1 MKTLLLALSGTGIG
15 AGLALALAT
24 RLPRQRIPAPR
35 PGEGTPPRSPKGTPA
50 ASPRRLTLVLAAA
63 LAVYLLTGWPI
74 GALLGAAAAWFL
86 PAMLGPDRDHAHRLA
101 VIDAVA
107 AFTEMLRDTLT
118 ASAGLNQALTVASAH
133 APEAIRPAATGLA
146 ERIGQRGTTTRQ
158 ALHAFADQIADP
170 TADLVALALASA
182 SEHPTRD
189 LAALLSSLAATARE
203 QAAMRTR
210 IAVARARTRTAVR
223 IVTGTTLALAAVLL
237 LADRHYLAPYSTAAG
252 QLILL
257 ITGCLFGLGFSWLR
271 KLGTV
276 PLDSRMFVVS
286 EGRSAANR
294 SAGSR
299 W

>member
-1 MKTLLLALSGTGIG
+1 MRTLLLVLCGALVGS
-15 AGLALALAT
+15 GLALALAT
-24 RLPRQRIPAPR
+24 RLPRQRIPRPRSGEQPAPR
-35 PGEGTPPRSPKGTPA
+35 DATGALT
-50 ASPRRLTLVLAAA
+50 PRRLVLVLAAA
-63 LAVYLLTGWPI
+63 LAAYLLTGWPV
-74 GALLGAAAAWFL
+74 GALLGGAAAWFL
-86 PAMLGPDRDHAHRLA
+86 PALLGPDRDHTRRLA

-118 ASAGLNQALTVASAH
+118 ASAGLNQALTVAGQH
-133 APEAIRPAATGLA
+133 APEAIAPAARRLTERLA
-146 ERIGQRGTTTRQ
+146 QRDTTTRQ
-158 ALHAFADQIADP
+158 ALHAFADEIKDP

-237 LADRHYLAPYSTAAG
+237 LADRHYLAPYSGAVG
-252 QLILL
+252 QLTLL
-257 ITGCLFGLGFSWLR
+257 LVGALFALGFSWLR

-276 PLDSRMFVVS
+276 ADAARLWTTS
-286 EGRSAANR
+286 EQGAS
-294 SAGSR
+294 S
-299 W
+299 

>member
-1 MKTLLLALSGTGIG
+1 MRTLLLALSGALIG
-15 AGLALALAT
+15 SGLALALAT
-24 RLPRQRIPAPR
+24 RLPRQRIPRPR
-35 PGEGTPPRSPKGTPA
+35 VGQNSDPRT
-50 ASPRRLTLVLAAA
+50 ASGAVTPRRLVLVLAAA
-63 LAVYLLTGWPI
+63 LAVYLLTGWPV

-86 PAMLGPDRDHAHRLA
+86 PALLGPDREHARRLA

-118 ASAGLNQALTVASAH
+118 ASAGLNQALTVASQH
-133 APEAIRPAATGLA
+133 APAPIRPAAQRLA
-146 ERIGQRGTTTRQ
+146 ERLGQRDATTRQ
-158 ALHAFADQIADP
+158 ALHAFADEVNDP

-189 LAALLSSLAATARE
+189 LAGLLSSLATTARE

-237 LADRHYLAPYSTAAG
+237 LVDRHYLAPYGSAAG
-252 QLILL
+252 QLTLL
-257 ITGCLFGLGFSWLR
+257 LVGALFGLGFSWLR

-276 PLDSRMFVVS
+276 ADDSRMFVVS

-294 SAGSR
+294 STGSR

>member
-1 MKTLLLALSGTGIG
+1 MKTLLLALAGTGIG

-24 RLPRQRIPAPR
+24 ALPRQRIPGPR
-35 PGEGTPPRSPKGTPA
+35 PGEGAAPRPARSTLA

-63 LAVYLLTGWPI
+63 LAVYLLTGWPV
-74 GALLGAAAAWFL
+74 GALLAAAAAWFL
-86 PAMLGPDRDHAHRLA
+86 PAMLGPDRDHTRRLA
-101 VIDAVA
+101 VIDSVA

-133 APEAIRPAATGLA
+133 APEPIRPAATRLA
-146 ERIGQRGTTTRQ
+146 ERIAQRGTTTRQ

-189 LAALLSSLAATARE
+189 LAALLSSLATTARE

-237 LADRHYLAPYSTAAG
+237 LADRHYLAPYNTAAG
-252 QLILL
+252 QLVLL
-257 ITGCLFGLGFSWLR
+257 ITGILFGLGFSWLR
-271 KLGTV
+271 RLGAV
-276 PLDSRMFVVS
+276 P
-286 EGRSAANR
+286 EPGRLWTT
-294 SAGSR
+294 AGGAL
-299 W
+299 

>member
-1 MKTLLLALSGTGIG
+1 MNTLLLALSGTAIGI
-15 AGLALALAT
+15 GLALALAT
-24 RLPRQRIPAPR
+24 RLPRQRIPGPRSGDGAAPR
-35 PGEGTPPRSPKGTPA
+35 STRSTLT
-50 ASPRRLTLVLAAA
+50 ASPRRLVLVLAAA
-63 LAVYLLTGWPI
+63 LAVYALTGWPV

-86 PAMLGPDRDHAHRLA
+86 PALLGPDRDHNRRLA

-118 ASAGLNQALTVASAH
+118 ASAGLNQALTVASQH
-133 APEAIRPAATGLA
+133 APEAIRPATRQLA
-146 ERIGQRGTTTRQ
+146 ERIEQRGTTTRQ

-170 TADLVALALASA
+170 TCDLVALALASA

-189 LAALLSSLAATARE
+189 LAGLLSSLAATARE

-237 LADRHYLAPYSTAAG
+237 LADRHYLAPFSSAAG

-257 ITGCLFGLGFSWLR
+257 ITGALFGLGFSWLR

-276 PLDSRMFVVS
+276 PSPGRLWTTTQTGAVS
-286 EGRSAANR
+286 
-294 SAGSR
+294 
-299 W
+299 

>member
-1 MKTLLLALSGTGIG
+1 MLLLALAGAIIG
-15 AGLALALAT
+15 AGLALALST
-24 RLPRQRIPAPR
+24 RLPRAPIPAPR
-35 PGEGTPPRSPKGTPA
+35 TGQDPASRPAGDAVTPK
-50 ASPRRLTLVLAAA
+50 RLALVLAAA
-63 LAVYLLTGWPI
+63 LTVYAVTGWPV
-74 GALLGAAAAWFL
+74 GVLLGGAAAWFL
-86 PAMLGPDRDHAHRLA
+86 PGLLGPDRDHARRLA

-118 ASAGLNQALTVASAH
+118 ASAGLNQALAVAGQH
-133 APEAIRPAATGLA
+133 APEAIRPAAVQLA
-146 ERIGQRGTTTRQ
+146 ERLRERESTTRQ
-158 ALHAFADQIADP
+158 ALRAFADEIADP

-189 LAALLSSLAATARE
+189 LAALLSSLATTARE

-237 LADRHYLAPYSTAAG
+237 LADRHYLAPYRSAAG

-257 ITGCLFGLGFSWLR
+257 ITGCLFGLGFTWLR

-276 PLDSRMFVVS
+276 PLP
-286 EGRSAANR
+286 GRLW
-294 SAGSR
+294 AGTDGGAS
-299 W
+299 